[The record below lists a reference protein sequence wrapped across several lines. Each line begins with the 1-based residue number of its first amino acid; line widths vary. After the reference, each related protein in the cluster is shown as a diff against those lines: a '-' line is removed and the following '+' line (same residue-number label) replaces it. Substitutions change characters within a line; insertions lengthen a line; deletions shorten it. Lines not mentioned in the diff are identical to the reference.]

1 MSPLEVPLE
10 SILACF
16 QGVIPSPFATCAAD
30 GTPNITYMSIVR
42 HVDSERVAVSRQFL
56 NKTRANLDA
65 NPRGQVLVIDPETLQ
80 DYLLDLRYLH
90 TETEGTVFEE
100 MRANLDAVA
109 SQSGMGDVFRL
120 RGVDIHRV
128 ERCRRGPGS
137 IPEPPGE
144 RGVERHTLR
153 HLDDFVRR
161 LAACTEYEEA
171 VRTALVALDDL
182 LGFGHAILLAAE
194 AGSERLFAV
203 ADHGYPRSWSGA
215 EVPLG
220 EGLIGVAAERRQVVS
235 VANLARNRSM
245 RRGVEQSLER
255 QGESLGRDELP
266 LPGMEEARSA
276 AAVPLV
282 VHGTLTGV
290 LYLESEAEG
299 RFGPQNERLLR
310 ILAAHVSTTLAAC
323 ARERG
328 EEVPASAAPA
338 AGSAASE
345 KEIAVAYYQ
354 ADDSLFIDGE
364 YLVKGVPARIL
375 WKLLREHEAD
385 GRTEFSNRE
394 LRLDEGL
401 GLPAG
406 ADNLEARLLVLRRR
420 LADERWPLGLERV
433 ARGRLELTVPG
444 PLALREVATGG
455 PMKAAHEGG
464 SEPG

>member
-1 MSPLEVPLE
+1 VSALEVPLE

-30 GTPNITYMSIVR
+30 GTPNITYLSIVR
-42 HVDSERVAVSRQFL
+42 YVDSERVAVSRQFL

-65 NPRGQVLVIDPETLQ
+65 NPRGQVLVVDPETLQ

-109 SQSGMGDVFRL
+109 SQAGMGDVFRL

-144 RGVERHTLR
+144 RGVERNTLR

-161 LAACTEYEEA
+161 LASCSEYEEA

-182 LGFGHAILLAAE
+182 LGFDHSILLAAE
-194 AGSERLFAV
+194 EGAERLFAV

-215 EVPLG
+215 EVAVG
-220 EGLIGVAAERRQVVS
+220 EGLIGVAAERRQVVA

-245 RRGVEQSLER
+245 RRGVERSLER
-255 QGESLGRDELP
+255 QGGQLARDELP
-266 LPGMEEARSA
+266 LPGTEDARSA

-323 ARERG
+323 AQDRSEAPSIRAADAT
-328 EEVPASAAPA
+328 PAV
-338 AGSAASE
+338 GQ
-345 KEIAVAYYQ
+345 KQIAVAYYQ
-354 ADDSLFIDGE
+354 ADDSLFVDDE

-375 WKLLREHEAD
+375 WKLLREHESS
-385 GRTEFSNRE
+385 GRTEFTNRE

-420 LADERWPLGLERV
+420 LEGERWPLGLERV
-433 ARGRLELTVPG
+433 GRGRLKLTVPG
-444 PLALREVATGG
+444 PLELTEVPTGG
-455 PMKAAHEGG
+455 PMKAAHPSP
-464 SEPG
+464 SEPE